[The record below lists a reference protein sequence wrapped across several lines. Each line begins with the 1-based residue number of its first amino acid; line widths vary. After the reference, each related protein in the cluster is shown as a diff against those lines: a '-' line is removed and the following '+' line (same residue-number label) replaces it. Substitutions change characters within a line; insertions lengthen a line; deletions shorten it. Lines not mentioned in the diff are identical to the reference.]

1 MLHWQNFKAL
11 SFSCLVLLLAGCGSA
26 GLNSIAIAPSTQ
38 VLNSAGATVQ
48 FTAIGTYVQGS
59 HPPSTK
65 DITNQVAWSSSN
77 AAVATVSS
85 SGLATAVAPGNVT
98 ITASMNG
105 FGGVKSSAAAVTV
118 TGGGTV
124 GSNLTSLTILPNAQ
138 PVITVNETGQF
149 IAIGTYTDGSGA
161 KVAEDVTSQVAW
173 SSSDVKVATIN
184 TTGLATGI
192 NTGITTIVAIGSAPN
207 GVVTTATATFTV
219 GPIVGNG
226 TQLPTLTVYKV
237 GNNASIGTVTAVA
250 PGTSGPLVINCGTG
264 AGCLGNFPVDS
275 IVTLTEDPGASSFGG
290 WSANCAVP
298 PLPPGPPGP
307 PNVSNTCTIKITDN
321 DTVGA
326 IFN

>member
-1 MLHWQNFKAL
+1 MLDCRHFRAL
-11 SFSCLVLLLAGCGSA
+11 SFICLVLFLAGCGSA

-38 VLNSAGATVQ
+38 VLNSVGATVQ

-65 DITNQVAWSSSN
+65 DITSQVAWSSSN

-105 FGGVKSSAAAVTV
+105 FGGVKSSTATVTV

-124 GSNLTSLTILPNAQ
+124 GSNLTSLTIIPGTQ
-138 PVITVNETGQF
+138 TVLSTNETGQF
-149 IAIGTYTDGSGA
+149 IAIGTYSGGSGET
-161 KVAEDVTSQVAW
+161 VDEDVTSQVAW

-184 TTGLATGI
+184 ATGLATGI
-192 NTGITTIVAIGSAPN
+192 NPGTTTITAIATSPN
-207 GVVTTATATFTV
+207 DTVVTATSTFTDEATA
-219 GPIVGNG
+219 NG
-226 TQLPTLTVYKV
+226 TQLATLTIYKV
-237 GNNASIGTVTAVA
+237 GNNARIGTVSSPNTTPAN
-250 PGTSGPLVINCGTG
+250 VINCGTG
-264 AGCLGNFPVDS
+264 AGCVGNFPIGS
-275 IVTLTEDPGASSFGG
+275 TVTLTEAPGASTFGG
-290 WSANCAVP
+290 WSANCAVT
-298 PLPPGPPGP
+298 PGT
-307 PNVSNTCTIKITDN
+307 PNVSPTCTIKITDN

>member
-1 MLHWQNFKAL
+1 MLDCRYFKAL
-11 SFSCLVLLLAGCGSA
+11 SLSCLVLFLAGCGSA

-38 VLNSAGATVQ
+38 VLNSVGATVQ

-59 HPPSTK
+59 HPPSTQ
-65 DITNQVAWSSSN
+65 DITSQVAWSSSN

-85 SGLATAVAPGNVT
+85 SGLATAVAPGNVN

-105 FGGVKSSAAAVTV
+105 FGGVKSSTAAVTV

-124 GSNLTSLTILPNAQ
+124 GSNLTSLTILPGSQ
-138 PVITVNETGQF
+138 PVGTVNETGQF
-149 IAIGTYTDGSGA
+149 IAIGTYTDESGA

-192 NTGITTIVAIGSAPN
+192 NTGQTTIVAIASAPN

-219 GPIVGNG
+219 GLIVGNG
-226 TQLPTLTVYKV
+226 TQLATLTIYKV
-237 GNNASIGTVTAVA
+237 GNNAGIGTVSS
-250 PGTSGPLVINCGTG
+250 PGTNPANVINCGTG
-264 AGCLGNFPVDS
+264 AGCVGNFPIGS
-275 IVTLTEDPGASSFGG
+275 TVTLTEAPGASTFGG
-290 WSANCAVP
+290 WSANCAIT
-298 PLPPGPPGP
+298 PGM
-307 PNVSNTCTIKITDN
+307 PNLSNTCTLVLTDN

>member
-1 MLHWQNFKAL
+1 MLDCRHFRAI
-11 SFSCLVLLLAGCGSA
+11 SFSCLALFLAGCGSA
-26 GLNSIAIAPSTQ
+26 GLNSIAVAPSTQ
-38 VLNSAGATVQ
+38 VLNAVGATVQ

-105 FGGVKSSAAAVTV
+105 FGGVKSSNAAVTV

-124 GSNLTSLTILPNAQ
+124 GSNLTSLTIIPGTQ
-138 PVITVNETGQF
+138 TVLSTNETGQF
-149 IAIGTYTDGSGA
+149 IAIGTYSGGSGES
-161 KVAEDVTSQVAW
+161 VDEDVTSQVAW

-184 TTGLATGI
+184 ATGLATGI
-192 NTGITTIVAIGSAPN
+192 NPGTTTITAIATSPN
-207 GVVTTATATFTV
+207 GTVVTATSTFTDQATA
-219 GPIVGNG
+219 NG
-226 TQLPTLTVYKV
+226 TQLTTLTIYKV
-237 GNNASIGTVTAVA
+237 GNNASIGTVSSPNTTPAN
-250 PGTSGPLVINCGTG
+250 VINCGTG
-264 AGCLGNFPVDS
+264 AGCVGNFPIGS
-275 IVTLTEDPGASSFGG
+275 TVTLTEAPGASTFGG
-290 WSANCAVP
+290 WSANCAVTA
-298 PLPPGPPGP
+298 GV
-307 PNVSNTCTIKITDN
+307 PNMSNTCTIKITDN